1 MYTFRKYRKIHFH
14 KIPFRKM
21 HIKETH
27 SKNNGP
33 TFSQIDAVR
42 TGGVVISLGLPHS
55 VKLTKKETFFQ
66 TPSLLNLS
74 VELHQEG
81 IEMQAVTLDAI
92 VSYSDCCDVVWLTEN
107 AKCSFAYLWVEALHI
122 YG

>member
-1 MYTFRKYRKIHFH
+1 M
-14 KIPFRKM
+14 
-21 HIKETH
+21 KETH

-55 VKLTKKETFFQ
+55 VKLNKKETF
-66 TPSLLNLS
+66 SLLNLF

-107 AKCSFAYLWVEALHI
+107 AKCSFAYIWVEA
-122 YG
+122 